1 MKTPPIPPAQAGHQ
15 TVPEFISMPTPG
27 AAIQIGFTDQKVSA
41 YSRRKAFGGDVADR
55 AWIVIFGEMAQV
67 VGGGEVAPV
76 GLLLAPVDEQAVGP
90 AGEGAVHVHAVAF
103 AQAAAVVVA

>member
-1 MKTPPIPPAQAGHQ
+1 
-15 TVPEFISMPTPG
+15 MPTPG

-41 YSRRKAFGGDVADR
+41 YSRRKAFGGDGSDHAP
-55 AWIVIFGEMAQV
+55 IVIFGEMAQV